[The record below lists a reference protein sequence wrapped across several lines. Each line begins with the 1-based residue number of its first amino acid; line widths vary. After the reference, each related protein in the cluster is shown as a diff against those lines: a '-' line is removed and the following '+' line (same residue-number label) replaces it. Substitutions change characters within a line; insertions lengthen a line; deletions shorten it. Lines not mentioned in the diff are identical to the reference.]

1 VKRWRLKALHLQLAV
16 LLTGLMLTAVFVRFD
31 QELRQEELTR
41 EAQQT
46 LSAVSA
52 NIHEVFYRRFFLA
65 NSLEAFVSANRHLDL
80 NQPDQ
85 QQQFADEFDQ
95 FTRTLDDLTNGV
107 LSMQIAPGGIVRYVS
122 NVDRNSAAIGH
133 DLLVDDARR
142 DQVLRAIRDR
152 RTIVDGPLDL
162 LQGGNAIIARK
173 AIFVDGYNFEPAS
186 DGQSQLF
193 VADPTLVS
201 VIPAEFWGL
210 VTVLIDT
217 ETVFAEVSTSSRTQ
231 AFDIALRGRHGL
243 GRIGEVIYGDEQ
255 VFNDSLAEELVVLPD
270 GAWLLAAKNRTPLY
284 PSTMVILI
292 GLSLTLAAL
301 FAYRLHEKTQL
312 AHAASQAKSDFL
324 AVISHEIRTPLNGI
338 IGVASVLEK
347 NSMDD
352 RNRELVDIIMLSSK
366 SLLTLVSD
374 ILDFSKIESGKF
386 ELENRAYSLRD
397 NVKWISMLVQEQL
410 REKPV
415 KYELRVSPE
424 VSDFII
430 GDEKRINQILL
441 NLLNNAVKFTERG
454 FIRLD
459 VSVQH
464 SASQK
469 SQLCFKVSDSGI
481 GIEKTRLVSVFSA
494 FTQASTDVTRNYGGT
509 GLGLTIVKRL
519 SEFMGGTVT
528 VESEPGKG
536 SVFTTCI
543 DYLPVVQTTVQT
555 TGQTTVRTTLQSTAQ
570 STGQTLQA
578 HDVNG
583 PEGLREQP
591 APRVTETLQ
600 PGHSQPTLTLSEQV
614 QTAQAQ
620 AGSGQVKHTA
630 NTSVAAAIDD
640 FSAISVLVV
649 EDNKLNQQILNMM
662 LQKLNATAD
671 FADDGEIALEK
682 SRERCY
688 DLIFMD
694 SYMPV
699 MDGLTTASKIRERD
713 GHATLPWIVSVTASV
728 SDEHQEA
735 CLSAGMNDFISK
747 PLTVDSV
754 RVALKNYLNQRSPDS
769 K

>member
-1 VKRWRLKALHLQLAV
+1 MRRLPFKAIQLQVAV
-16 LLTGLMLTAVFVRFD
+16 LLIGLLLTAVFGRFD
-31 QELRQEELTR
+31 LVLRQEQQNR

-52 NIHEVFYRRFFLA
+52 NIREVFYLRFYLA

-95 FTRTLDDLTNGV
+95 FTRRLDDLTSGI

-133 DLLVDDARR
+133 DLLVDGARR
-142 DQVLRAIRDR
+142 EQVLRAIRDR
-152 RTIVDGPLDL
+152 RTIVDGPMDL

-193 VADPTLVS
+193 ASDPTLLS

-210 VTVLIDT
+210 AMVLIDT
-217 ETVFAEVSTSSRTQ
+217 ATVIAEVSTSSGNQ
-231 AFDIALRGRHGL
+231 AFDIALRGKHGL

-255 VFNDSLAEELVVLPD
+255 VFYDSLAEELVVLPD
-270 GAWLLAAKNRTPLY
+270 GAWLLAAKSRETLY
-284 PSTMVILI
+284 PSSLIILI
-292 GLSLTLAAL
+292 GLLLTLAAL
-301 FAYRLHEKTQL
+301 LAYRLYEKTQL
-312 AHAASQAKSDFL
+312 ANAASQAKSDFL

-347 NSMDD
+347 NRMDD
-352 RNRELVDIIMLSSK
+352 RNRELVDIIMLSSQ

-397 NVKWISMLVQEQL
+397 SVKWISMLVQEQL

-415 KYELRVSPE
+415 EYELRVSPN
-424 VSDFII
+424 VSEFIL

-454 FIRLD
+454 FIRLE
-459 VSVQH
+459 VYVQQ

-469 SQLCFKVSDSGI
+469 SQLCFKISDSGI
-481 GIEKTRLVSVFSA
+481 GIEKNRLVSVFSA

-509 GLGLTIVKRL
+509 GLGLNIVQRL
-519 SEFMGGTVT
+519 SEIMGGTVT

-536 SVFTTCI
+536 SVFTSCI
-543 DYLPVVQTTVQT
+543 NYLPVVQT
-555 TGQTTVRTTLQSTAQ
+555 
-570 STGQTLQA
+570 LQA
-578 HDVNG
+578 HDLHAPG
-583 PEGLREQP
+583 GLPQP
-591 APRVTETLQ
+591 APSGNEYMQLPQNQDAQTE
-600 PGHSQPTLTLSEQV
+600 
-614 QTAQAQ
+614 A
-620 AGSGQVKHTA
+620 GQVKHTA
-630 NTSVAAAIDD
+630 NTSITAVIDD

-649 EDNKLNQQILNMM
+649 EDNKLNQQILDLM
-662 LQKLNATAD
+662 LQKFNASAD
-671 FADDGEIALEK
+671 FADNGEIALEK
-682 SRERCY
+682 TRERRY

-699 MDGLTTASKIRERD
+699 MDGLAAASNIRERD

-728 SDEHQEA
+728 SDEHKEA
-735 CLSAGMNDFISK
+735 CLRAGMNDFMSK
-747 PLTVDSV
+747 PLTIESV
-754 RVALKNYLNQRSPDS
+754 RVAFKNYLDQRTPYSN
-769 K
+769 

>member
-1 VKRWRLKALHLQLAV
+1 MGRLSVKRWGLKALQLQVAV
-16 LLTGLMLTAVFVRFD
+16 LLIGLMLTAVFVRFD

-52 NIHEVFYRRFFLA
+52 NIHEVFYRRFYLA

-95 FTRTLDDLTNGV
+95 FTRTLDDLTSGI

-122 NVDRNSAAIGH
+122 NIDRNSAAIGH

-193 VADPTLVS
+193 VSDPALVS

-270 GAWLLAAKNRTPLY
+270 GAWLLAAKSRTPLY

-312 AHAASQAKSDFL
+312 ANAASQAKSDFL

-415 KYELRVSPE
+415 EYELRVSPE

-459 VSVQH
+459 VSVQQ

-481 GIEKTRLVSVFSA
+481 GIDKTRLVSVFSA

-555 TGQTTVRTTLQSTAQ
+555 TVQ

-578 HDVNG
+578 QDVNG
-583 PEGLREQP
+583 PEGLQGQP
-591 APRVTETLQ
+591 APLATETLQ
-600 PGHSQPTLTLSEQV
+600 PGHLLPTLTLSEQV
-614 QTAQAQ
+614 QAAQAQ

-630 NTSVAAAIDD
+630 NTSVTAAIDD

-728 SDEHQEA
+728 SDEHKEA
-735 CLSAGMNDFISK
+735 CLSAGMNDFMSK